1 MDETYLVF
9 GGPLFSFNF
18 FFVNLDLSAF
28 TIDQRKP
35 NTMPPLDD
43 TVLRMCR
50 VVHGDFV

>member
-9 GGPLFSFNF
+9 GGQLFSFIF
-18 FFVNLDLSAF
+18 FFVNLNLSAF
-28 TIDQRKP
+28 TIDQQKP

-43 TVLRMCR
+43 VLRMCR